1 MANNTQSNLAGLLL
15 SLLGFALYSTHDV
28 IVKLLGVYYT
38 PFQILFFSVLFSFPL
53 VLLFMVRNPKTGS
66 LWPHKPLQM
75 AIRVF
80 AASISG
86 FCAFYAFSV
95 LPLAQT
101 YALLFL
107 TPIFITVL
115 SIPVLGER
123 VGIHRGGSVIIGF
136 LGVLIVL
143 QPNVASFTYGHLAGV
158 VAAMAAALNSI
169 ITRKIGQKEKTA
181 VMLLYPLFGNF
192 LIMGAIMPFVY
203 VPMPIQHLGG
213 IALISF
219 LGFTAMFFIVGA
231 YKAANASIIAPMQY
245 SQMLWAGLFGFI
257 LFDDGISLSFIAGAG
272 LIILSGLYIVRREW
286 MLSRSMQ
293 PVLGN
298 GTFRPDIGL
307 RPRFAFAQIFYK
319 LRSKRDEIKK
329 FK

>member
-1 MANNTQSNLAGLLL
+1 MIKKTPSHVTGLLL
-15 SLLGFALYSTHDV
+15 SLMGFALYSTHDV

-53 VLLFMVRNPKTGS
+53 VLLFMLRNPKTGS
-66 LWPHKPLQM
+66 LWPHHPAQM
-75 AIRVF
+75 TLRVL
-80 AASISG
+80 ATTVSG

-107 TPIFITVL
+107 TPVFITVF
-115 SIPVLGER
+115 SIPLLGER
-123 VGIHRGGSVIIGF
+123 VGLHRGISVIVGF

-143 QPNVASFTYGHLAGV
+143 QPNVASFTNGHIAGLI
-158 VAAMAAALNSI
+158 AAISASLNSI

-181 VMLLYPLFGNF
+181 VMLLYPMFGNF
-192 LIMGAIMPFVY
+192 LIMGAIIPFIY

-213 IALISF
+213 IALISC
-219 LGFTAMFFIVGA
+219 LGFTAMFCIVGA

-245 SQMLWAGLFGFI
+245 SQILWAGFFGFV
-257 LFDDGISLSFIAGAG
+257 LFDDDITLSFVIGSS
-272 LIILSGLYIVRREW
+272 LIICSGLYIVRREW
-286 MLSRSMQ
+286 KQSRSLQ

-307 RPRFAFAQIFYK
+307 RPRFALSAIFK
-319 LRSKRDEIKK
+319 NTRPKHW
-329 FK
+329 